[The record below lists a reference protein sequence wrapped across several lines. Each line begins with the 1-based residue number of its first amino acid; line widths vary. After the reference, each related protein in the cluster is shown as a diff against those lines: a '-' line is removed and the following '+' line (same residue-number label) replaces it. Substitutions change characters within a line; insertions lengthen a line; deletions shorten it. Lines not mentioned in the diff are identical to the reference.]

1 MDHKVGVHYSRVEI
15 SMQFL
20 VMGNNK
26 RMTFG
31 RKEMAID
38 VVTYTTA
45 ICACGPDWLL
55 ALDVFEDMVVD
66 GVQPNLQAY
75 TSVMCCCLAGEEYRE
90 AIHVF
95 NRMKKAGITP
105 DLRAYKLAIIALEKN
120 GDVSGRWAMEAE
132 IANSN
137 IERYERDW
145 DARW

>member
-1 MDHKVGVHYSRVEI
+1 
-15 SMQFL
+15 
-20 VMGNNK
+20 
-26 RMTFG
+26 
-31 RKEMAID
+31 MAID

-55 ALDVFEDMVVD
+55 ALDVLEDMVVD
-66 GVQPNLQAY
+66 GVQPNLQSY
-75 TSVMCCCLAGEEYRE
+75 TAVMCCCLAGEEYRE
-90 AIHVF
+90 AIHMF

-137 IERYERDW
+137 IKRYERDW